1 MGRPKGIL
9 GGTNR
14 YWTKEEKLKAVK
26 RVVDNHETGENV
38 RKDLK
43 INSGLLHSW
52 IKRYLEEGLIG
63 LENKI
68 KPGSPY
74 KGLDK
79 KKNLTDLEQLQYE
92 NMKLRVENERWK
104 KGYVLEG
111 DGQTVI
117 YDTSRFK
124 NMK

>member
-1 MGRPKGIL
+1 
-9 GGTNR
+9 
-14 YWTKEEKLKAVK
+14 
-26 RVVDNHETGENV
+26 
-38 RKDLK
+38 
-43 INSGLLHSW
+43 
-52 IKRYLEEGLIG
+52 
-63 LENKI
+63 
-68 KPGSPY
+68 
-74 KGLDK
+74 LDK